1 MNRWRHSIITAVIM
15 IVCFLTFWGYTLFAP
30 VVSDQAGQVYYLH
43 ANLSKR
49 IVINQLSEQGLI
61 RHPWLFDLY
70 AYSKPSSQLKSG
82 EYFFPKSSTPISIW
96 RQVTTGTGLYYR
108 PFIIIPGWTFK
119 QVRDALNN
127 NPWLRHQTTTLSNDQ
142 IMEKLSGRA
151 ISPEGLFFPE
161 TYNFTRDDKDWEILK
176 NAYDLMQQK
185 MAKAW
190 LERTTA
196 IPYQNS
202 YEALIA
208 ASMIEKEGFLDAER
222 PIISSV
228 LVNRLN
234 KAMLLQIDA
243 TVIYGMGDKYQGTI
257 HRSDLLADTIYN
269 TYLHKGLPPTP
280 IAMPGFASIKAALH
294 PLPTSYFYYVAKG
307 DGSHQFSETLS
318 EHEAAVKS
326 AKNAAKTLVA
336 KPN

>member
-1 MNRWRHSIITAVIM
+1 
-15 IVCFLTFWGYTLFAP
+15 
-30 VVSDQAGQVYYLH
+30 
-43 ANLSKR
+43 
-49 IVINQLSEQGLI
+49 VINQLSEQGLI

-96 RQVTTGTGLYYR
+96 RQVTSGTGLYYR

-119 QVRDALNN
+119 QVRDALNSN
-127 NPWLRHQTTTLSNDQ
+127 LWLRHQTATLSNDQ

-185 MAKAW
+185 MANAW
-190 LERTTA
+190 LDRTTA

-222 PIISSV
+222 PIIASV

-257 HRSDLLADTIYN
+257 HKSDLLADTIYN

>member
-1 MNRWRHSIITAVIM
+1 MNRWRRSIITAVIVV
-15 IVCFLTFWGYTLFAP
+15 VCFLMFWGYTLFAP
-30 VVSDQAGQVYYLH
+30 TISNQKGEIYYLH
-43 ANLSKR
+43 ANLSKH

-61 RHPWLFDLY
+61 RHPWLFALY
-70 AYSKPSSQLKSG
+70 AYSKPATQLKSG
-82 EYFFPKSSTPISIW
+82 EYLFPKSSSPISIW
-96 RQVTTGTGLYYR
+96 RQVTSGTGLYYR

-127 NPWLRHQTTTLSNDQ
+127 NPWLRHQTTSLSNDQ

-185 MAKAW
+185 MANAW
-190 LERTTA
+190 LERTTT
-196 IPYQNS
+196 IPYQTS

-208 ASMIEKEGFLDAER
+208 ASMIEKEGFLDSER
-222 PIISSV
+222 PIIASV
-228 LVNRLN
+228 LINRLN

-257 HRSDLLADTIYN
+257 RKSDLLADTIYN
-269 TYLHKGLPPTP
+269 TYVHKGLPPTP
-280 IAMPGFASIKAALH
+280 IAMPGLASIKAALH
-294 PLPTSYFYYVAKG
+294 PMPTTYFYYVARG
-307 DGSHQFSETLS
+307 DGSHQFSETLA

-326 AKNAAKTLVA
+326 AKNATKTLVS